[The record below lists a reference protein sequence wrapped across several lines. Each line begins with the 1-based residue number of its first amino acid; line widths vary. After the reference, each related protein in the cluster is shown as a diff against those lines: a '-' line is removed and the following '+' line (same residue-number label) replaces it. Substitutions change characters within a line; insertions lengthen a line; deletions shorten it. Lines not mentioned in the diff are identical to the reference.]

1 MAREKKDISEML
13 GIIPS
18 LHTPFNEKNEI
29 DIVSLRKLIDH
40 TVATGCAGMLVGAV
54 AGENGSLSF
63 DEKNFLL
70 NECVTYNNNRIPIII
85 SCTAKNQIERIAL
98 SKNAKELGSNW
109 ILCQAPENVF
119 GDELVQCFDE
129 IAEVGPDNLMIQD
142 LSWTDYGMSD
152 EDITLLYK
160 KVNKFKSLK
169 IEVLNSGPKYTRV
182 FNITNHQLH
191 LSGGWAIMGMIEA
204 LNRGVHALIPS
215 TMEVIYNKIYNLYLE
230 NKIEE
235 SRRLFSQIL
244 PVLSFTHQH
253 IDISIKFSKMLR
265 VKEGIFSTN
274 ICREPIKNFDPFQL
288 EEASLHISKVLG
300 LQNNLTNK

>member
-1 MAREKKDISEML
+1 ML

-18 LHTPFNEKNEI
+18 LHTPFNENNEI

-63 DEKNFLL
+63 DEKNILL

-85 SCTAKNQIERIAL
+85 SCTAKNQIERIEL
-98 SKNAKELGSNW
+98 SKNAKELGADW
-109 ILCQAPENVF
+109 ILCQAPENIF
-119 GDELVQCFDE
+119 GNELLKCFYE

-152 EDITLLYK
+152 DDIILLNKNVK
-160 KVNKFKSLK
+160 KLKSLK
-169 IEVLNSGPKYTRV
+169 IEVLNSGPKYTKV
-182 FNITNHQLH
+182 FNITNNQLH

-215 TMEVIYNKIYNLYLE
+215 TMEVIYNKIYNFYIE
-230 NKIEE
+230 NKVED

-244 PVLSFTHQH
+244 PILSFTHQH

-265 VKEGIFSTN
+265 VEEGIFATC
-274 ICREPIKNFDPFQL
+274 ICREPIKNFDQFQL
-288 EEASLHISKVLG
+288 NEASLHISEILE
-300 LQNNLTNK
+300 LQNQLINN

>member
-1 MAREKKDISEML
+1 MQ

-29 DIVSLRKLIDH
+29 DIVSLRKLIDN

-54 AGENGSLSF
+54 AGENVSLSF
-63 DEKNFLL
+63 DEKNILL
-70 NECVTYNNNRIPIII
+70 NECVTYNKNRIPVII
-85 SCTAKNQIERIAL
+85 SCTAKNQMERIAL
-98 SKNAKELGSNW
+98 SKSAKELGADW
-109 ILCQAPENVF
+109 ILCQTPENVF
-119 GDELVQCFDE
+119 GNELVECFNE

-152 EDITLLYK
+152 EDIILLNK
-160 KVNKFKSLK
+160 NVNKFKSLK

-182 FNITNHQLH
+182 FDITNHHLH

-215 TMEVIYNKIYNLYLE
+215 TMEAIYNKIYNLYIE
-230 NKIEE
+230 NKIED
-235 SRRLFSQIL
+235 SRRLFSKIL

-265 VKEGIFSTN
+265 VKEGIFSTS
-274 ICREPIKNFDPFQL
+274 ICRKPIKNFDQFQL
-288 EEASLHISKVLG
+288 EEASLHISKILD
-300 LQNNLTNK
+300 LQNSLNNN

>member
-1 MAREKKDISEML
+1 MQ

-40 TVATGCAGMLVGAV
+40 TVVTGCAGMLVGAV

-63 DEKNFLL
+63 DEKKILL
-70 NECVTYNNNRIPIII
+70 NECVIYNNNRIPIIV

-98 SKNAKELGSNW
+98 SKNAKELGADW

-119 GDELVQCFDE
+119 GDELVKCFDE
-129 IAEVGPDNLMIQD
+129 IAKVGPENLMIQD

-152 EDITLLYK
+152 EDIILLNKNVY
-160 KVNKFKSLK
+160 KFKSLK

-182 FNITNHQLH
+182 LDITNHQLQ

-215 TMEVIYNKIYNLYLE
+215 TMEFIYNKIYNLYLE
-230 NKIEE
+230 NKIED

-253 IDISIKFSKMLR
+253 IDVSIKFSKMLR
-265 VKEGIFSTN
+265 VQEGIFSTS
-274 ICREPIKNFDPFQL
+274 ICREPIKNFDQFQL
-288 EEASLHISKVLG
+288 EEARLHLSKVLE
-300 LQNNLTNK
+300 LQNYLTNN